1 MRPLSRRRFLRGS
14 GAALSLPYLEAFGRD
29 DGVTPRRLVVVYVPN
44 GVHMPDWTPAEE
56 GEDFELP
63 FTLEPFAGLRSELQ
77 VLSGL
82 AHDKARA
89 NGDGPGDHARAAAT
103 FLTGAQPFK
112 STGERIY
119 AGPSA
124 DQVAARAV
132 GGATRLRSLELGCEP
147 GRRSGQ
153 CDSGYAC
160 VYSGTLAWAS
170 ATMPLAKEFRPRLVF
185 DRMFRGPDG
194 GTPGE
199 RARRRSVLELVRD
212 DAARLRGALG
222 SGDRRRIDEYLE
234 SVRELERRIERTE
247 TDGLADAGGAQPP
260 DEPADYAEHV
270 SQMNELIVLALAG
283 DLTRVVTFLHADEGS
298 NRTYPMIGVP
308 EGHHTLS
315 HHGRDPDKI
324 DRIRRIDRWH
334 TEAHARLLE
343 RLHATPSGAGS
354 LLDAS
359 MVVYGSGISDGN
371 RHDHAELPILLAGR
385 GGGSLHPGVHRR
397 FPSETPAMNL
407 HLSLL
412 RRLGVARESL
422 GDSTGA
428 LEPI

>member
-1 MRPLSRRRFLRGS
+1 MRFLDRRLFLRGS
-14 GAALSLPYLEAFGRD
+14 GAALSLPYLEAFGQK
-29 DGVTPRRLVVVYVPN
+29 DGETPRRLVFVYVPN
-44 GVHMPDWTPAEE
+44 GLHMPDWTPAGE
-56 GEDFELP
+56 GEGFELP
-63 FTLEPFAGLRSELQ
+63 FTLEPFSVLRSEIQ

-89 NGDGPGDHARAAAT
+89 NGDGPGDHARAAAA
-103 FLTGAQPFK
+103 FLTGAQPYK
-112 STGERIY
+112 STGDRIY

-160 VYSGTLAWAS
+160 VYSGSIAWAS
-170 ATMPLAKEFRPRLVF
+170 ATTPLAKETRPRLVF
-185 DRMFRGPDG
+185 DRMFRGPDT
-194 GTPGE
+194 GTPAE
-199 RARRRSVLELVRD
+199 RARRRRVLALVRD

-222 SGDRRRIDEYLE
+222 AGDRRRIDEYLE
-234 SVRELERRIERTE
+234 SVRELERRIEHTE
-247 TDGLADAGGAQPP
+247 ADGHADAKGAERPG
-260 DEPADYAEHV
+260 EPTDYAEHV
-270 SQMNELIVLALAG
+270 AQMNELIVLALAG
-283 DLTRVVTFLHADEGS
+283 DLTRVVTFMHADEGS
-298 NRTYPMIGVP
+298 NRTYPMIEIP

-315 HHGRDPDKI
+315 HHGGEADKI

-334 TEAHARLLE
+334 AEAHARLLE
-343 RLHATPSGAGS
+343 RLYETPSGEGS

-397 FPSETPAMNL
+397 FASETPAMNL
-407 HLSLL
+407 HLALL
-412 RRLGVARESL
+412 ERLGVYRESL
-422 GDSTGA
+422 GDSTGH
-428 LEPI
+428 LDPI